1 MDGRE
6 QSHVLIALKSRPN
19 PWITILNPR
28 PDARCRL
35 FCLPYAGGGASM
47 FRTWPAH
54 LPPDVELWLVQP
66 PGREERFRE
75 PRFTRVA
82 PLVDALAP
90 LVAAH
95 LDKPFAVFGYSMGGL
110 IGFELIRALRRMG
123 ARLPARLFVTARQAP
138 HLVDTRPSLYKL
150 PDDQLFEELDKRYGG
165 IPSEALKNP
174 EIRSVFVPLLRADIE
189 MIETYEYVAEPPLEC
204 PISVFGGQADRI
216 TRDELAAWQ
225 DMTSLTAD
233 VRLFDGGHFFIQTN
247 PAPLLSALSRELSA

>member
-1 MDGRE
+1 M
-6 QSHVLIALKSRPN
+6 KSRPN
-19 PWITILNPR
+19 AWITILNPQ
-28 PDARCRL
+28 PDPRCRL

-47 FRTWPAH
+47 FRTWPSQ
-54 LPPDVELWLVQP
+54 LPAGVELWLIQL

-110 IGFELIRALRRMG
+110 IGFELIRALRRLG
-123 ARLPARLFVTARQAP
+123 APAPQRLFVTARQAP
-138 HLVDTRPSLYKL
+138 HLVETRPSLYQM
-150 PDDQLFEELDKRYGG
+150 PDDQLFEELDRRYGG

-189 MIETYEYVAEPPLEC
+189 MIETYQCQPDAPLDC
-204 PISVFGGQADRI
+204 PISVFGGQTDRI
-216 TRDELAAWQ
+216 THDELAAWQ
-225 DMTSLTAD
+225 EHTRHPVS
-233 VRLFDGGHFFIQTN
+233 VRLFEGGHFFIQTN
-247 PAPLLSALSRELSA
+247 QAPLLSAIGHELPA